1 MIYIENIFVCL
12 AIPLL
17 LSLLFIKGESRRYT
31 FFVAAGMLMCM
42 LSAYVNSFFMAS
54 YKADEVI
61 AAIEITPVC
70 EEIMKL
76 MPLLFYFMVLEPEPG
91 RLASASIAL
100 GVGFATFENA
110 CYMTANGAEDLSFLL
125 MRGLSAGA
133 LHILS
138 GIIMGFGLSYVF
150 RRSWL
155 AVTGTAGLFGV
166 CVTLHALYNLMI
178 TADTGPW
185 RAIGYAFPAALTAV
199 LFIIGMFLSKM
210 HVLEL
215 INSPENEYG
224 RGSERQIRSNSDRGE
239 N

>member
-12 AIPLL
+12 AIPLMI
-17 LSLLFIKGESRRYT
+17 SLLFIKGEARRYT
-31 FFVAAGMLMCM
+31 FFVVTGMLMC
-42 LSAYVNSFFMAS
+42 LISAYVNSFFMSS

-70 EEIMKL
+70 EEMIKL

-91 RLASASIAL
+91 RLTAASIAI

-125 MRGLSAGA
+125 ARGLSAGA

-178 TADTGPW
+178 TADAGPW
-185 RAIGYAFPAALTAV
+185 RTIGYAFPAALTAV
-199 LFIIGMFLSKM
+199 LFIVRIFSSKI
-210 HVLEL
+210 HISEW
-215 INSPENEYG
+215 INDQETAH
-224 RGSERQIRSNSDRGE
+224 RQSAKQ
-239 N
+239 